1 MVNYKFSLG
10 IHDKDG
16 SLLAKQILFSEW
28 TMVDKDDGEDGN
40 KINPKI
46 KEEICRALT
55 EHIEDSI
62 TQELINDLITSADE
76 AWVE

>member
-16 SLLAKQILFSEW
+16 SLLAKQILGSKW
-28 TMVDKDDGEDGN
+28 TMIDKEEGGDGN
-40 KINPKI
+40 KVDLKVKDELCKVLAEN
-46 KEEICRALT
+46 
-55 EHIEDSI
+55 IEKSI
-62 TQELINDLITSADE
+62 TPELINELITSVNE